1 MSINSEQPGMSFGSQ
16 DSRFRASLVNA
27 ATFAFALSLLIH
39 FAGVL
44 LSGFIKIGS
53 GWGDSQYGVAAPV
66 EMALLTESE
75 MLAAIAESGGSDSPL
90 VQEVAATTES
100 DVRVEDSEALEGLV
114 GEGPGPSE
122 IGDIGGGGDVTTGD
136 GDLGGGAGSGGA
148 KFFGVEASG
157 SRFAFVVDVS
167 GSMEGP
173 RLERLR
179 SELTMSIAE
188 LQEGAQFIVIPFATL
203 AAPLGERESWT
214 EASPTGKRWA
224 RNAIA
229 TELARARDGTVPLP
243 GFQIAFVQ
251 RPRADAIYFMTD
263 GEQFP
268 PGTEEELAK
277 LNGQFKIPVHC
288 IRFGDGDIERPGG
301 NPAEKT
307 MKSIARQSKGT
318 YKFISIK

>member
-1 MSINSEQPGMSFGSQ
+1 
-16 DSRFRASLVNA
+16 
-27 ATFAFALSLLIH
+27 
-39 FAGVL
+39 
-44 LSGFIKIGS
+44 
-53 GWGDSQYGVAAPV
+53 
-66 EMALLTESE
+66 
-75 MLAAIAESGGSDSPL
+75 
-90 VQEVAATTES
+90 
-100 DVRVEDSEALEGLV
+100 
-114 GEGPGPSE
+114 
-122 IGDIGGGGDVTTGD
+122 
-136 GDLGGGAGSGGA
+136 
-148 KFFGVEASG
+148 
-157 SRFAFVVDVS
+157 
-167 GSMEGP
+167 
-173 RLERLR
+173 
-179 SELTMSIAE
+179 

-203 AAPLGERESWT
+203 AAPLGDRESWT
-214 EASPTGKRWA
+214 EASLTGKRWA

-268 PGTEEELAK
+268 SGTEEELAK

-288 IRFGDGDIERPGG
+288 IRFGDGAIERPGG